1 MAESWGIC
9 NVSGQ
14 MISVNPSD
22 PVRVIKRGEGPG
34 ALGER
39 RGWEASTP
47 ATLYACR
54 LSQGAKMTAAS
65 ASHPLSPRP
74 ALTARERPAL
84 RVPTLSPP
92 APLRSEAR
100 LSRGLDKLQKQLRL
114 LGCPQRPPGA
124 LKLHR
129 PSPPL

>member
-39 RGWEASTP
+39 RGWGVGREGLGG
-47 ATLYACR
+47 LYPCHPVR
-54 LSQGAKMTAAS
+54 LQTVPGGQDDSSLCFPPPQPKARPDCTRKARPQGA
-65 ASHPLSPRP
+65 HP
-74 ALTARERPAL
+74 E
-84 RVPTLSPP
+84 PTCTP
-92 APLRSEAR
+92 PLR
-100 LSRGLDKLQKQLRL
+100 GQ
-114 LGCPQRPPGA
+114 A
-124 LKLHR
+124 L
-129 PSPPL
+129 